1 MCMPDLLAVGSRG
14 PSVLPVTGPRQR
26 PERPTV
32 VGVRTRTETRRPT
45 PLQWVR
51 YALGGRLPRELSPW
65 VLADTTEPGWVRR
78 HLTRAD
84 RKRTRLNSSHANIS
98 YAVFCLK
105 RITLG
110 LPLVHP

>member
-32 VGVRTRTETRRPT
+32 VGVQTRTETRRPT

-65 VLADTTEPGWVRR
+65 VLADTTERSEEHTSELQSRQYLVCRLLLEKKKY
-78 HLTRAD
+78 LT
-84 RKRTRLNSSHANIS
+84 
-98 YAVFCLK
+98 
-105 RITLG
+105 
-110 LPLVHP
+110 